1 MFSYRMLKIA
11 VWVMFFSVGV
21 LCRDLLK
28 KTESVES
35 KTIMKYVRIVMI
47 LISVAWIVWL
57 LFNKE
62 LFHWNYDI
70 ATGKPVDHYS
80 TYGKCVLY
88 AIIAVGSNV
97 MAMYTNH
104 KKSKSNLM
112 SES

>member
-80 TYGKCVLY
+80 TYGKCVIY
-88 AIIAVGSNV
+88 GIIALGSNV
-97 MAMYTNH
+97 MAHYTSR
-104 KKSKSNLM
+104 KKQEM
-112 SES
+112 SVG